1 MNTTNHSNPFDN
13 SEQFREII
21 LGFIKSKNLIH
32 REGNL
37 IRSEKVFTIN
47 AFLQWCLGNNQK
59 RKFSATQ
66 WSKTEKIIGQYI
78 AGIIDL
84 QWVDNGFK
92 TIEIKKNDDRKKR
105 TRRKQ

>member
-1 MNTTNHSNPFDN
+1 MKTTNHSYPLDN
-13 SEQFREII
+13 SEQLREVI
-21 LGFIKSKNLIH
+21 LDFIKSKNLIN

-47 AFLQWCLGNNQK
+47 AFLQWSLRKNQK
-59 RKFSATQ
+59 RKFSTTQ
-66 WSKTEKIIGQYI
+66 WSKIEKIIGQYI

-84 QWVDNGFK
+84 QWADSGFK
-92 TIEIKKNDDRKKR
+92 TIEIKENDDRKKR